1 MNMTLELLEK
11 ALPSQL
17 RGNANQELVDKINSI
32 TSDPIIAQTMVDNF
46 MTYSNVLREGRYKT
60 DDYINAVS
68 YVTYK
73 VMGYNNQDAYIRTFP
88 QRYQALKA
96 KGSTDKDISAYV
108 SAYNKGALVNAIMEK
123 TIIPMW
129 VLHQD
134 KSHEAVK
141 VLAELMHYSKSDKV
155 RADAANNLLNHLK
168 KPETAKVQMDIT
180 VGESDS
186 IQDLKA
192 TMRELAQVQLGAI
205 GNGITAKQV
214 AHQPLVI
221 DHDDTN

>member
-17 RGNANQELVDKINSI
+17 RGNANQELVDKINNI
-32 TSDPIIAQTMVDNF
+32 ANDPIIAENMVENF

-73 VMGYNNQDAYIRTFP
+73 VMGYNNQDAYVRTFP

-96 KGSTDKDISAYV
+96 KGATDKDISAYV

-192 TMRELAQVQLGAI
+192 TMRELAQVQLDAI

>member
-17 RGNANQELVDKINSI
+17 RGNANQELVDKINNI
-32 TSDPIIAQTMVDNF
+32 TNDPIIAQTMVDNF

-73 VMGYNNQDAYIRTFP
+73 VMGYNNQDAYVRTFP

-96 KGSTDKDISAYV
+96 KGATDKDISAYV

-192 TMRELAQVQLGAI
+192 TMRELAQVQLDAI